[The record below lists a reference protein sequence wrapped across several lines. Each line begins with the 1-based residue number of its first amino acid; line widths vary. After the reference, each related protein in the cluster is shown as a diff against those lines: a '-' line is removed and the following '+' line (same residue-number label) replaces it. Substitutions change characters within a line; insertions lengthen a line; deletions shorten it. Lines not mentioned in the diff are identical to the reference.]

1 VHDHR
6 EGLPTRR
13 VRLSVGLLGILD
25 RERTVAGP
33 GFNRWLVP
41 PAAVAVHMCIGE
53 IYGFS
58 VFNVPLT
65 RIVGITTSVRGQD
78 FTIPQVGWIYS
89 IALMMLGLSAAF
101 LGKWV
106 ERSGPRKT
114 MFASACCFS
123 GGLVIASIGV
133 RLHSLPVIYLGYGF
147 IGGIGLGLGY
157 IAPVSTLV
165 KWFPDRPG
173 MATGMAI
180 MGFGGGALVGAPFG
194 VELMAHFKSATSG
207 GVSES
212 FLVMAICYFAM
223 MIFGAFIVRV
233 PPADWKVVETA
244 RKPARP
250 LSSHSVT
257 ADVAIKTPQFW
268 LLWAVL
274 CLNVTAGIGIL
285 GQAALMCQDMFGV
298 SPAVAGGFAGLLSIF
313 NMGGRFLWSSAS
325 DFTGR
330 KVIYA
335 VYFLLGC
342 ALYLLIPFAQRHGSV
357 TLFVIVTAAIIS
369 MYGGG
374 FATIPA
380 YLRDLFG
387 VHQVG
392 AIHGRL
398 ITAWSMA
405 AVLGPTLVN
414 YVSTYRKE
422 HGVPKAEAY
431 TTTMYLMAGILL
443 VGLVCNLLVRPV
455 DPRHHVS

>member
-1 VHDHR
+1 M
-6 EGLPTRR
+6 
-13 VRLSVGLLGILD
+13 SFLD
-25 RERTVAGP
+25 RERSIAGP
-33 GFNRWLVP
+33 GFSRWLVP

-65 RIVGITTSVRGQD
+65 RVVGITQSVKEQD
-78 FTIPQVGWIYS
+78 WTIPQVGWIYS
-89 IALMMLGLSAAF
+89 IGLIMLGLSAAF

-106 ERSGPRKT
+106 ERNGPRKT
-114 MFASACCFS
+114 MFTSSCCFA
-123 GGLVIASIGV
+123 GGLVLASIGV
-133 RLHSLPVIYLGYGF
+133 GLHALPLVYLGYGVL
-147 IGGIGLGLGY
+147 GGIGLGLGY

-194 VELMAHFKSATSG
+194 VELMNRFKSPTSV
-207 GVSES
+207 GVREA
-212 FLVMAICYFAM
+212 FLVMAACYFVM
-223 MIFGAFIVRV
+223 MNVGTLLVRV
-233 PPADWKVVETA
+233 PPPDWKPEGFVPPA
-244 RKPARP
+244 KPSA
-250 LSSHSVT
+250 LVT
-257 ADVAIKTPQFW
+257 TTHVLADEAIKTPQFW

-285 GQAALMCQDMFGV
+285 GQSALMCQDMFGV

-325 DFTGR
+325 DKTGR
-330 KVIYA
+330 KAIYA

-342 ALYLLIPFAQRHGSV
+342 ALYVLVPFTQRLGRVS
-357 TLFVIVTAAIIS
+357 LFVVVTAVIIS

-387 VHQVG
+387 TFQVG

-405 AVLGPTLVN
+405 AVLGPQLVN
-414 YVSTYRKE
+414 YISTYQKE

-431 TTTMYLMAGILL
+431 NTTMYLMAGLLL
-443 VGLVCNLLVRPV
+443 VGLCCNLLVRPV
-455 DPRHHVS
+455 DPKHHAPGVST